1 MGETRQRKTPSK
13 PSTSMAHWI
22 CWYTE
27 SRNVLEKRLT
37 TTAFAFGFAMTR
49 RTIAIE
55 MNELFVDPRPPG
67 SH

>member
-1 MGETRQRKTPSK
+1 
-13 PSTSMAHWI
+13 MAHWI